1 MSGNPV
7 QAQVRLFALLAG
19 LAALASIMSARTGDK
34 LLLALSLGF
43 LLASPY
49 IAYVIVLFL
58 TRRGS

>member
-7 QAQVRLFALLAG
+7 QAQIRLFALLAG
-19 LAALASIMSARTGDK
+19 LSALASIMSARAGDE
-34 LLLALSLGF
+34 LLLALSLAF

-58 TRRGS
+58 TRRDG